1 MWDALDIGSAP
12 IQVLE
17 PGCGTGNFMAGIP
30 ENIKANVS
38 GVELDPISARIAAAL
53 NPDATILNADLADCT
68 IHPGFD
74 LTIGNVPY
82 SGDISLDYRTTDGGT
97 SRLPLH
103 DYFIERSVD
112 ALRPGGVAM
121 LLTSRYTLDKR
132 SETMRADLA
141 RKAELVGA
149 VRLPSSTFARQAGT
163 EAVTDVLVLRRR
175 ERTLDRTPDEAW
187 IHSNP
192 VAVPGY
198 QDVTVNVNQAVAND
212 MTAHAVGDIRPVIGR
227 FGGDFDVVF
236 QGDAEQVGERL
247 QELLSTQI
255 THGPALSLG
264 EAEPAGRAE
273 ITVRPDHVAPFEYSV
288 DQRGVVWYGDG
299 TTVTEIAHG
308 QGDEARRLR
317 GMIRLRDL
325 ARELQRLELDPA
337 RVDDPDVEAKRA
349 ELDRAYDR
357 FTSEF
362 GRLCDRANQRAY
374 SGEESGCHLVMALEE
389 TDEKGRFAGKAKCLS
404 QRTISPVPPMPDHA
418 DSLDDALDISL
429 DRAGGVDLELIARL
443 ADTTVEEAETG
454 LGDRIIRDPDTGEVM
469 PAEDYLAGD
478 VGTKLDHVTAMAE
491 HLRRRAAR
499 EAMTEF
505 AASTYATSEDMP
517 AIEQAREWIDTAGT
531 DVWRS
536 LTDPYAAESYRDPTP
551 VIERIND
558 GRHGWTM
565 GWNRNPE
572 LVLALVWR
580 AVEELPER
588 HSRVTLERSDT
599 GERKPWHA
607 PAWHRS
613 HGTSPLWDALCWT
626 WRDGDAPQHYAPILA
641 DRRMPVRDLAL
652 FVHKIAH
659 TDRLETADKTAILSN
674 LFESYSAHDK
684 HGSTIWTDTTIGAM
698 ARRLMPGTDDP
709 TRLAER
715 LATDMSVSE
724 WIWGIA
730 RDLPN
735 LRQGAAHDAY
745 GAPPRAIDARP
756 DDYQAFRARREEQL
770 GQWREQPEHA
780 EAARADQTD
789 AERLEHVADLLE
801 RVQPTPLETEQIKAP
816 LGAPWIPA
824 RDVHD
829 FMMETFNVRGHGL
842 TPGKLSQYSV
852 DWIPQLGQWRVG
864 YSGGGDID
872 YKAARTYG
880 TEDRNP
886 FQLLEACLDNAQIT
900 VTKDSPTETTA
911 SGKPK
916 RVKDQKATMAAIE
929 KANAIRDAWN
939 QWVFKD
945 PDRAQ
950 RLTALYNRRFN
961 GMRPRHV
968 DGSYLTTPGIAH
980 GVALRPH
987 QKDAVARAL
996 RSDEGTLIAHV
1007 VGAGKTFEG
1016 VALSHEAKRL
1026 GKASKPMLVVPNHLV
1041 DQWAGDV
1048 LRLYPA
1054 GRVLVMDKDAQRNP
1068 ESVRRFWGRVAT
1080 GDWDAVIVP
1089 ESRFSQLHVS
1099 KERRL
1104 RNMRARVDEFAQ
1116 AVEAA
1121 AKARGDKD
1129 PTVKRLEAA
1138 RKSAET
1144 AMQRLRDGK
1153 ESRDDKALA
1162 GIEFES
1168 LGVDMLIVDEAHH
1181 FKNLGVPVASA
1192 DLGMQL
1198 SSAAKCEDLLDKC
1211 EWLREAGH
1219 GGNIAFMTGTPVSNS
1234 MSELYNMQRYLA
1246 PGTLKAQG
1254 LDTFAAWA
1262 GAYGQVVPTVELKPE
1277 GNGFQVKQRFARFQN
1292 LPELMNAVKQFTDM
1306 ITNDDIQL
1314 PLPELEQV
1322 PVPVPITDRQKKEM
1336 EELSDRADLVRDG
1349 DVSPEVDNLLR
1360 ITGDGR
1366 KIALDPK
1373 LLKGHENDRPLEN
1386 GKIQACAE
1394 NVARIWQEETPR
1406 LGTQLVFCD
1415 SSTPASGGWN
1425 AYQDLK
1431 DRLIQL
1437 GVPAEQIAFVHDAGD
1452 NPARREQLF
1461 AKVRSGE
1468 IRVLMGST
1476 QKLGTGTNV
1485 QERLAAI
1492 HDLDCPWRPAD
1503 LEQRLGRIQR
1513 QGNTYDHVRD
1523 YRYVTE
1529 GTFDAYSYQTVE
1541 RKQRFIS
1548 QLMSSKSPAREAA
1561 DLDADVVTLAN
1572 IKALATGDP
1581 DIQRRMTLENEINQ
1595 LKLLRASWAQQKADT
1610 RRDINQQLQPRIEG
1624 IRQTIREKTDDKPLA
1639 SKALSIHQTARMNGK
1654 WEGMTINGRPVG
1666 DRQTACRLLH
1676 QAAHQA
1682 HDGDTIAEYDGLP
1695 VIARRAAT
1703 TGRIT
1708 LAVKAVHEHESGTE
1722 MPGPY
1727 LTGPSSIVSQLD
1739 RIVKNMATDPGKLT
1753 ERLADAERELA
1764 AAQETL
1770 AEPFAH
1776 EDEYRQKQAEL
1787 ERLTSKPDEPRET
1800 ESRDQETKE
1809 RSAGMPLTTENA
1821 RRLLEQDPDV
1831 TEVTQ
1836 GGNAMGHYLEAR
1848 LTDGRAVQI
1857 DFHDNPAWK
1866 DTDRLAGRNPSSGS
1880 RAHSSAAH
1888 GKTEARK
1895 TGCLKPWP
1903 WEQPRGKSPSTP
1915 AAGSIRRTSA
1925 TTRARDPASWSKAP
1939 RATKDQA
1946 STSKPQASRSIPAM
1960 TNRTGI
1966 DDTDHHRQR
1975 HQTGQGRR
1983 RRMDR
1988 HQRPRRPTHVHAHG
2002 RRPAIQHRRRA
2013 GRHDHRHAPPTPEG
2027 RGSGRRRRPGRNGAG
2042 RREDHQQEDAV
2053 RPVPRQAQG
2062 EPRRKKTIERN
2073 NHGTSKRN
2081 HRQDADHPR
2090 GILALRPRGRPRP
2103 GRHRRRRKHETDHR
2117 RHDDHAPASARPGI
2131 RPGQPPMRTGRRVR
2145 GRPVPPLPVE
2155 HETQLEGRRRVRV
2168 GTLVDQPGDG
2178 PVYRPR
2184 HQAEPPDDGH
2194 RGPEPRRPGH
2204 APQSQHRRD
2213 RRLRLRQDRHPRHP
2227 QHPQGQHEL
2236 RVHRP
2241 ERRTLRED
2249 RRETKDDGLHGQ
2261 TARPGGPD
2269 QRDEIQPHA
2278 LHRPHETRRGDH
2290 APGHQHHGQ
2299 HQRLHTQGA
2308 PDRRLLDQ
2316 IRTQPPDRTHRV
2328 RLLPARRHPQGLPAH
2343 RHRPDPQRGRRHA
2356 RPARS
2361 QRTGRDQG
2369 KPGRRRRP
2377 DRH

>member
-1 MWDALDIGSAP
+1 MDTLRGYSGWGGCADAFSDKPEWRTIRDAIEQALTPEEYTQARASTLTAYYTPGPVVKAMWDALRIGPTP

-30 ENIKANVS
+30 DDVAAHVS

-53 NPDATILNADLADCT
+53 NPDSTILNADLADCT
-68 IHPGFD
+68 IQQGSFD
-74 LTIGNVPY
+74 LAIGNVPY

-141 RKAELVGA
+141 RKAELVGV

-175 ERTLDRTPDEAW
+175 ERTLDHTPDEAW
-187 IHSNP
+187 IHSTP
-192 VAVPGY
+192 IAVPGY

-212 MTAHAVGDIRPVIGR
+212 MPTHAVGDIRPVIGR

-236 QGDAEQVGERL
+236 QGDAERIGERL
-247 QELLSTQI
+247 RTLLSMQI
-255 THGPALSLG
+255 THGRPPLQLG
-264 EAEPAGRAE
+264 EMEPAERAE
-273 ITVRPDHVAPFEYSV
+273 VIVRPDHVTPFEYSV

-299 TTVTEIAHG
+299 ATVTEAAHG

-337 RVDDPDVEAKRA
+337 HVDDPAVETKRK
-349 ELDRAYDR
+349 ELDQAYDR
-357 FTSEF
+357 FTGEF
-362 GRLCDRANQRAY
+362 GRLNDRANRRAY
-374 SGEESGCHLVMALEE
+374 DSEESGRHLVMALEE
-389 TDEKGRFAGKAKCLS
+389 TDEKGRFVGKAKCLS

-418 DSLDDALDISL
+418 DSLDDALNISL
-429 DRAGGVDLELIARL
+429 DRAGRVDLELIARL
-443 ADTTVEEAETG
+443 ADTTVEEAEAG
-454 LGDRIIRDPDTGEVM
+454 LGDRIIRDPYTGTVM
-469 PAEDYLAGD
+469 PAEDYLTGD
-478 VGTKLDHVTAMAE
+478 VGTKLDRVTAMAE
-491 HLRRRAAR
+491 HLRRRAGT

-505 AASTYATSEDMP
+505 TASTYATPEDMP
-517 AIEQAREWIDTAGT
+517 ATERAGEWISEAGA

-536 LTDPYAAESYRDPTP
+536 LKDPYSAESYRDPAP
-551 VIERIND
+551 VIERIA
-558 GRHGWTM
+558 GRNAWTM
-565 GWNRNPE
+565 GWSRNPE
-572 LVLALVWR
+572 LVLALAWR
-580 AVEELPER
+580 AVEELPEQ
-588 HSRVTLERSDT
+588 HARVTLERSDT

-607 PAWHRS
+607 PAWHQS

-626 WRDGDAPQHYAPILA
+626 WRDGDTPQHYAPILA
-641 DRRMPVRDLAL
+641 ARDMPVRDLAL

-674 LFESYSAHDK
+674 LFESYSAHDE

-698 ARRLMPGTDDP
+698 ARTLMPGTDEP

-715 LATDMSVSE
+715 LATDMSLSE

-730 RDLPN
+730 RELPDG
-735 LRQGAAHDAY
+735 LRQAREHNAY
-745 GAPPRAIDARP
+745 GVPPRAIDAHP
-756 DDYQAFRARREEQL
+756 DDYREFRARREEQL
-770 GQWREQPEHA
+770 GQWRKQPERA
-780 EAARADQTD
+780 EAAHADQAD
-789 AERLEHVADLLE
+789 AERLEHVAGLLE
-801 RVQPTPLETEQIKAP
+801 RVQPTPLEAEQIKAP

-842 TPGKLSQYSV
+842 TPGKLAQYSI

-886 FQLLEACLDNAQIT
+886 FQLLEACLNNAQIT

-929 KANAIRDAWN
+929 KANAIRDTWN

-945 PDRAQ
+945 PARAQ

-961 GMRPRHV
+961 SMRPRHV

-1048 LRLYPA
+1048 LKLYPA
-1054 GRVLVMDKDAQRNP
+1054 GRILVMDKDAQRNP

-1322 PVPVPITDRQKKEM
+1322 PVPVPITDRQKEEM
-1336 EELSDRADLVRDG
+1336 EELSDRADRVRDG
-1349 DVSPEVDNLLR
+1349 DVPPEADNLLR

-1373 LLKGHENDRPLEN
+1373 LLKGHEDDRPLEN

-1394 NVARIWQEETPR
+1394 NVARIWHEETPL

-1431 DRLIQL
+1431 DRLIRL

-1452 NPARREQLF
+1452 NPAKREQLF

-1595 LKLLRASWAQQKADT
+1595 LKLLRAS
-1610 RRDINQQLQPRIEG
+1610 
-1624 IRQTIREKTDDKPLA
+1624 
-1639 SKALSIHQTARMNGK
+1639 
-1654 WEGMTINGRPVG
+1654 
-1666 DRQTACRLLH
+1666 
-1676 QAAHQA
+1676 
-1682 HDGDTIAEYDGLP
+1682 
-1695 VIARRAAT
+1695 
-1703 TGRIT
+1703 
-1708 LAVKAVHEHESGTE
+1708 
-1722 MPGPY
+1722 
-1727 LTGPSSIVSQLD
+1727 
-1739 RIVKNMATDPGKLT
+1739 
-1753 ERLADAERELA
+1753 
-1764 AAQETL
+1764 
-1770 AEPFAH
+1770 
-1776 EDEYRQKQAEL
+1776 
-1787 ERLTSKPDEPRET
+1787 
-1800 ESRDQETKE
+1800 
-1809 RSAGMPLTTENA
+1809 
-1821 RRLLEQDPDV
+1821 
-1831 TEVTQ
+1831 
-1836 GGNAMGHYLEAR
+1836 
-1848 LTDGRAVQI
+1848 
-1857 DFHDNPAWK
+1857 
-1866 DTDRLAGRNPSSGS
+1866 
-1880 RAHSSAAH
+1880 
-1888 GKTEARK
+1888 
-1895 TGCLKPWP
+1895 
-1903 WEQPRGKSPSTP
+1903 
-1915 AAGSIRRTSA
+1915 
-1925 TTRARDPASWSKAP
+1925 
-1939 RATKDQA
+1939 
-1946 STSKPQASRSIPAM
+1946 
-1960 TNRTGI
+1960 
-1966 DDTDHHRQR
+1966 
-1975 HQTGQGRR
+1975 
-1983 RRMDR
+1983 
-1988 HQRPRRPTHVHAHG
+1988 
-2002 RRPAIQHRRRA
+2002 
-2013 GRHDHRHAPPTPEG
+2013 
-2027 RGSGRRRRPGRNGAG
+2027 
-2042 RREDHQQEDAV
+2042 
-2053 RPVPRQAQG
+2053 
-2062 EPRRKKTIERN
+2062 
-2073 NHGTSKRN
+2073 
-2081 HRQDADHPR
+2081 
-2090 GILALRPRGRPRP
+2090 
-2103 GRHRRRRKHETDHR
+2103 
-2117 RHDDHAPASARPGI
+2117 
-2131 RPGQPPMRTGRRVR
+2131 
-2145 GRPVPPLPVE
+2145 
-2155 HETQLEGRRRVRV
+2155 
-2168 GTLVDQPGDG
+2168 
-2178 PVYRPR
+2178 
-2184 HQAEPPDDGH
+2184 
-2194 RGPEPRRPGH
+2194 
-2204 APQSQHRRD
+2204 
-2213 RRLRLRQDRHPRHP
+2213 
-2227 QHPQGQHEL
+2227 
-2236 RVHRP
+2236 
-2241 ERRTLRED
+2241 
-2249 RRETKDDGLHGQ
+2249 
-2261 TARPGGPD
+2261 
-2269 QRDEIQPHA
+2269 
-2278 LHRPHETRRGDH
+2278 
-2290 APGHQHHGQ
+2290 
-2299 HQRLHTQGA
+2299 
-2308 PDRRLLDQ
+2308 
-2316 IRTQPPDRTHRV
+2316 
-2328 RLLPARRHPQGLPAH
+2328 
-2343 RHRPDPQRGRRHA
+2343 
-2356 RPARS
+2356 
-2361 QRTGRDQG
+2361 
-2369 KPGRRRRP
+2369 
-2377 DRH
+2377 

>member
-1 MWDALDIGSAP
+1 MWDALRIGPTP

-30 ENIKANVS
+30 DDVAAHVS

-68 IHPGFD
+68 IRQGSFD
-74 LTIGNVPY
+74 LAIGNVPY

-141 RKAELVGA
+141 RKAELVGV

-187 IHSNP
+187 IHSTP
-192 VAVPGY
+192 IAVPGY

-212 MTAHAVGDIRPVIGR
+212 MPTHAVGDIRPVIGR

-236 QGDAEQVGERL
+236 QGNTEQVGERL
-247 QELLSTQI
+247 HGLLSSQMQI
-255 THGPALSLG
+255 SQAGPLTPETTGPVA
-264 EAEPAGRAE
+264 RAE
-273 ITVRPDHVAPFEYSV
+273 IVVRPDHVAPFEYSV

-299 TTVTEIAHG
+299 ATVTEAAHG

-337 RVDDPDVEAKRA
+337 RVDDPCVEAKRA

-357 FTSEF
+357 FTGEF
-362 GRLCDRANQRAY
+362 GRLCDRANRRAY
-374 SGEESGCHLVMALEE
+374 DSEESGRHLVMALEE
-389 TDEKGRFAGKAKCLS
+389 TDEKGRFVGKAKCLS

-418 DSLDDALDISL
+418 DSLDDALNISL
-429 DRAGGVDLELIARL
+429 DRAGRVDLELIARL
-443 ADTTVEEAETG
+443 ADTTVEEAEAG
-454 LGDRIIRDPDTGEVM
+454 LGDRIIRDPDTGTVM
-469 PAEDYLAGD
+469 PAEDYLTGD

-491 HLRRRAAR
+491 HLRHRAGT
-499 EAMTEF
+499 EAMTQF
-505 AASTYATSEDMP
+505 AASTYATPEDMP
-517 AIEQAREWIDTAGT
+517 ATERAGEWISEAGA

-536 LTDPYAAESYRDPTP
+536 LKDPYSAESYRDPAP

-565 GWNRNPE
+565 GWSSNPE
-572 LVLALVWR
+572 LVLALAWR
-580 AVEELPER
+580 AVEELPEQHAR
-588 HSRVTLERSDT
+588 ITLERSDT

-607 PAWHRS
+607 PAWHQS

-626 WRDGDAPQHYAPILA
+626 WRDGDAPQDYAPILA
-641 DRRMPVRDLAL
+641 DRRMPVTDLAL

-674 LFESYSAHDK
+674 LFESWRADDANSRP
-684 HGSTIWTDTTIGAM
+684 IWTDTTIGAM
-698 ARRLMPGTDDP
+698 ARTLMPGTDDP
-709 TRLAER
+709 MRLAER

-730 RDLPN
+730 RELPD
-735 LRQGAAHDAY
+735 LRQGASHDAY
-745 GAPPRAIDARP
+745 STPPRTIDARP
-756 DDYQAFRARREEQL
+756 DDYQEFRARRKEQL
-770 GQWREQPEHA
+770 GQWRERPEHA
-780 EAARADQTD
+780 EAAHADQAD

-824 RDVHD
+824 KDIHD

-842 TPGKLSQYSV
+842 TPGKLAQYSV

-872 YKAARTYG
+872 YKAAKNYG

-886 FQLLEACLDNAQIT
+886 FQLLEACLNNAQIT

-929 KANAIRDAWN
+929 KANAIRDTWN

-945 PDRAQ
+945 PARAQ

-961 GMRPRHV
+961 SMRPR
-968 DGSYLTTPGIAH
+968 H

-1016 VALSHEAKRL
+1016 VTLSHEAKRL

-1041 DQWAGDV
+1041 NQWAGDV
-1048 LRLYPA
+1048 LKLYPA
-1054 GRVLVMDKDAQRNP
+1054 SRILVMDKDAQRNP

-1104 RNMRARVDEFAQ
+1104 RNMRARVEEFTL
-1116 AVEAA
+1116 AVKAA
-1121 AKARGDKD
+1121 AQARGDKD

-1144 AMQRLRDGK
+1144 AMNRLRDGK

-1246 PGTLKAQG
+1246 PKTLKAQG

-1322 PVPVPITDRQKKEM
+1322 PVPVPITDRQKEEM
-1336 EELSDRADLVRDG
+1336 EELSDRADRVRDG
-1349 DVSPEVDNLLR
+1349 DVPPEIDNLLR

-1373 LLKGHENDRPLEN
+1373 LLKGHEDDLPLEN

-1394 NVARIWQEETPR
+1394 NVARIWHEETPH

-1431 DRLIQL
+1431 DRLIRL

-1452 NPARREQLF
+1452 NPAKRERLF

-1610 RRDINQQLQPRIEG
+1610 RRDIGQQLQPRVELL
-1624 IRQTIREKTDDKPLA
+1624 RRTIREKTDDKPLA
-1639 SKALSIHQTARMNGK
+1639 SKALSIHQTARMNGR
-1654 WEGMTINGRPVG
+1654 WEGMTINGQPVA

-1695 VIARRAAT
+1695 VIAHRAAA

-1708 LAVKAVHEHESGTE
+1708 LAVKAIHEHESGTE

-1739 RIVKNMATDPGKLT
+1739 RLVRNMATDPGKLT

-1776 EDEYRQKQAEL
+1776 EDEYRRKQAEL

-1809 RSAGMPLTTENA
+1809 RSARMPLTMENA
-1821 RRLLEQDPDV
+1821 RRLLEQDPNI

-1836 GGNAMGHYLEAR
+1836 GGNAMGHYPRASEPSHLAAHQPPEEYAYRWRKPGDPDRHIAYLSTAFDRDQAMKAREDAGYLVTKVEEDPAILYERHRKASCLHASHILERYDSPDPTAVEILHSIVSEVNAHDPENDIAAY
-1848 LTDGRAVQI
+1848 LTYPSDQAIQ
-1857 DFHDNPAWK
+1857 
-1866 DTDRLAGRNPSSGS
+1866 LAGDGL
-1880 RAHSSAAH
+1880 
-1888 GKTEARK
+1888 TEADIAEKREMGGWNPQTDPLMHINAQGDW
-1895 TGCLKPWP
+1895 TGVTQQQADQLVWDNRD
-1903 WEQPRGKSPSTP
+1903 EILARASYDGELSTW
-1915 AAGSIRRTSA
+1915 TLHQL
-1925 TTRARDPASWSKAP
+1925 
-1939 RATKDQA
+1939 DQL
-1946 STSKPQASRSIPAM
+1946 
-1960 TNRTGI
+1960 
-1966 DDTDHHRQR
+1966 DE
-1975 HQTGQGRR
+1975 
-1983 RRMDR
+1983 
-1988 HQRPRRPTHVHAHG
+1988 
-2002 RRPAIQHRRRA
+2002 
-2013 GRHDHRHAPPTPEG
+2013 PTPE
-2027 RGSGRRRRPGRNGAG
+2027 
-2042 RREDHQQEDAV
+2042 QERD
-2053 RPVPRQAQG
+2053 RDIDR
-2062 EPRRKKTIERN
+2062 
-2073 NHGTSKRN
+2073 
-2081 HRQDADHPR
+2081 
-2090 GILALRPRGRPRP
+2090 
-2103 GRHRRRRKHETDHR
+2103 
-2117 RHDDHAPASARPGI
+2117 
-2131 RPGQPPMRTGRRVR
+2131 
-2145 GRPVPPLPVE
+2145 
-2155 HETQLEGRRRVRV
+2155 
-2168 GTLVDQPGDG
+2168 
-2178 PVYRPR
+2178 
-2184 HQAEPPDDGH
+2184 
-2194 RGPEPRRPGH
+2194 PEP
-2204 APQSQHRRD
+2204 
-2213 RRLRLRQDRHPRHP
+2213 
-2227 QHPQGQHEL
+2227 E
-2236 RVHRP
+2236 RP
-2241 ERRTLRED
+2241 EPKREQPTPK
-2249 RRETKDDGLHGQ
+2249 RHGL
-2261 TARPGGPD
+2261 
-2269 QRDEIQPHA
+2269 
-2278 LHRPHETRRGDH
+2278 
-2290 APGHQHHGQ
+2290 
-2299 HQRLHTQGA
+2299 
-2308 PDRRLLDQ
+2308 
-2316 IRTQPPDRTHRV
+2316 
-2328 RLLPARRHPQGLPAH
+2328 GL
-2343 RHRPDPQRGRRHA
+2343 
-2356 RPARS
+2356 
-2361 QRTGRDQG
+2361 
-2369 KPGRRRRP
+2369 
-2377 DRH
+2377 

>member
-1 MWDALDIGSAP
+1 MNAEIRELLDDDEYAQARASTLTAFYTPGPVVKAMWDALDIGPTP

-30 ENIKANVS
+30 ENIRADVS

-53 NPDATILNADLADCT
+53 NPHATILNADLADCT
-68 IHPGFD
+68 IQRGSFD
-74 LTIGNVPY
+74 LAIGNVPY
-82 SGDISLDYRTTDGGT
+82 SGDISLDYRTVDGGT

-141 RKAELVGA
+141 RKAELVGV
-149 VRLPSSTFARQAGT
+149 VRLPSSTFSRQAGT
-163 EAVTDVLVLRRR
+163 EAVTDVLVLRKR
-175 ERTLDRTPDEAW
+175 ERTLDRTPDETW
-187 IHSNP
+187 IRSAP

-198 QDVTVNVNQAVAND
+198 QDMTINVNQAIARD

-227 FGGDFDVVF
+227 FGGDFDVAF
-236 QGDAEQVGERL
+236 QGDAEQIGGRL
-247 QELLSTQI
+247 RGLLSTQI
-255 THGPALSLG
+255 ARGGALTLG
-264 EAEPAGRAE
+264 RTEPAGRAE
-273 ITVRPDHVAPFEYSV
+273 ILVRPDHVAPFEYSV

-299 TTVTEIAHG
+299 TTVAEAAHG

-317 GMIRLRDL
+317 GMIHLRDL
-325 ARELQRLELDPA
+325 ARELQRLELDPGL
-337 RVDDPDVEAKRA
+337 VDDPAVDAKRA
-349 ELDRAYDR
+349 ELDQAYDR
-357 FTSEF
+357 FAGEF
-362 GRLCDRANQRAY
+362 GRLNDRANRRAY
-374 SGEESGCHLVMALEE
+374 DGAEAGRHLVMALEE
-389 TDEKGRFAGKAKCLS
+389 TDEKGRFVGKAKCLS

-418 DSLDDALDISL
+418 DTLDDALDISL
-429 DRAGGVDLELIARL
+429 DRTGRVDMELIARL
-443 ADTTVEEAETG
+443 ADTTVEEAEAG
-454 LGDRIIRDPDTGEVM
+454 LGDRIIRDPDTGTVM

-478 VGTKLDHVTAMAE
+478 VATKLDHVTSMAE
-491 HLRRRAAR
+491 HLRRRAGR
-499 EAMTEF
+499 EAMAEF
-505 AASTYATSEDMP
+505 EAATYAMPEDMP
-517 AIEQAREWIDTAGT
+517 AMEQAREWIDTAGA

-536 LTDPYAAESYRDPTP
+536 LAAPYAAESYRDPAP

-558 GRHGWTM
+558 GRDGWTI

-572 LVLALVWR
+572 LVLALAWR
-580 AVEELPER
+580 AVEELPE
-588 HSRVTLERSDT
+588 HHARVTLERPDT

-626 WRDGDAPQHYAPILA
+626 WRDGDAPQSYAPILA
-641 DRRMPVRDLAL
+641 DWDMPVRDLAL

-659 TDRLETADKTAILSN
+659 TDRLDTADKTAILSN
-674 LFESYSAHDK
+674 LFESWRADDE
-684 HGSTIWTDTTIGAM
+684 HGRPIWTDTTIGEM
-698 ARRLMPGTDDP
+698 ARQLMPDADDP

-715 LATDMSVSE
+715 LATDMSLSE

-730 RDLPN
+730 RDMPAG
-735 LRQGAAHDAY
+735 LRQAQERNAY
-745 GAPPRAIDARP
+745 GTPPRAIDAHP
-756 DDYQAFRARREEQL
+756 DGYQAFRAHREEQL
-770 GQWREQPEHA
+770 GQWRELPEHA
-780 EAARADQTD
+780 EAARVDLAD
-789 AERLEHVADLLE
+789 AERLEHVAGMLE
-801 RVQPTPLETEQIKAP
+801 RVQSTPLETEQIKAP

-829 FMMETFNVRGHGL
+829 FMMETFNVHGHGL
-842 TPGKLSQYSV
+842 TPGKLAQYSV

-864 YSGGGDID
+864 YSGGSDID
-872 YKAARTYG
+872 YKAAKNYG

-886 FQLLEACLDNAQIT
+886 FQLLEACLNNAQIT

-929 KANAIRDAWN
+929 KANAIRDTWN

-945 PDRAQ
+945 PARTQ

-961 GMRPRHV
+961 SMRPRHV

-1048 LRLYPA
+1048 LKLYPA
-1054 GRVLVMDKDAQRNP
+1054 GRILVMDKDAQRNP

-1322 PVPVPITDRQKKEM
+1322 PVPVPITDRQKEEM
-1336 EELSDRADLVRDG
+1336 EELSDRADRVRDG
-1349 DVSPEVDNLLR
+1349 DVPPEADNLLK

-1394 NVARIWQEETPR
+1394 NVARIWHEETPR

-1452 NPARREQLF
+1452 NPAKRERLF

-1513 QGNTYDHVRD
+1513 QGNTYDHVRN

-1595 LKLLRASWAQQKADT
+1595 LKLLRVSWAQQKADT
-1610 RRDINQQLQPRIEG
+1610 RRDISQQLQPRVELL
-1624 IRQTIREKTDDKPLA
+1624 RQSIREKTDDKPLA
-1639 SKALSIHQTARMNGK
+1639 SKALSIHQTAH
-1654 WEGMTINGRPVG
+1654 ERPMG
-1666 DRQTACRLLH
+1666 G
-1676 QAAHQA
+1676 
-1682 HDGDTIAEYDGLP
+1682 HD
-1695 VIARRAAT
+1695 
-1703 TGRIT
+1703 
-1708 LAVKAVHEHESGTE
+1708 
-1722 MPGPY
+1722 
-1727 LTGPSSIVSQLD
+1727 
-1739 RIVKNMATDPGKLT
+1739 
-1753 ERLADAERELA
+1753 
-1764 AAQETL
+1764 
-1770 AEPFAH
+1770 
-1776 EDEYRQKQAEL
+1776 
-1787 ERLTSKPDEPRET
+1787 
-1800 ESRDQETKE
+1800 
-1809 RSAGMPLTTENA
+1809 
-1821 RRLLEQDPDV
+1821 
-1831 TEVTQ
+1831 
-1836 GGNAMGHYLEAR
+1836 
-1848 LTDGRAVQI
+1848 
-1857 DFHDNPAWK
+1857 
-1866 DTDRLAGRNPSSGS
+1866 
-1880 RAHSSAAH
+1880 
-1888 GKTEARK
+1888 
-1895 TGCLKPWP
+1895 
-1903 WEQPRGKSPSTP
+1903 
-1915 AAGSIRRTSA
+1915 
-1925 TTRARDPASWSKAP
+1925 
-1939 RATKDQA
+1939 
-1946 STSKPQASRSIPAM
+1946 
-1960 TNRTGI
+1960 
-1966 DDTDHHRQR
+1966 
-1975 HQTGQGRR
+1975 
-1983 RRMDR
+1983 
-1988 HQRPRRPTHVHAHG
+1988 HQRPTG
-2002 RRPAIQHRRRA
+2002 RRPADRMQTPPPGRPPSARRGHDSRIRRPARHRTPRGRHRKDHPGRQGRPRARIRHGDARPLPDRTIQHRQPA
-2013 GRHDHRHAPPTPEG
+2013 
-2027 RGSGRRRRPGRNGAG
+2027 RP
-2042 RREDHQQEDAV
+2042 DHQEHGH
-2053 RPVPRQAQG
+2053 RPRQAHG
-2062 EPRRKKTIERN
+2062 PAGGRRKGTRRRTGDAGRTI
-2073 NHGTSKRN
+2073 
-2081 HRQDADHPR
+2081 
-2090 GILALRPRGRPRP
+2090 RPRGRI
-2103 GRHRRRRKHETDHR
+2103 
-2117 RHDDHAPASARPGI
+2117 PAK
-2131 RPGQPPMRTGRRVR
+2131 TGRTRTADVQ
-2145 GRPVPPLPVE
+2145 
-2155 HETQLEGRRRVRV
+2155 TRRA
-2168 GTLVDQPGDG
+2168 PGDG
-2178 PVYRPR
+2178 
-2184 HQAEPPDDGH
+2184 
-2194 RGPEPRRPGH
+2194 
-2204 APQSQHRRD
+2204 
-2213 RRLRLRQDRHPRHP
+2213 
-2227 QHPQGQHEL
+2227 
-2236 RVHRP
+2236 
-2241 ERRTLRED
+2241 
-2249 RRETKDDGLHGQ
+2249 K
-2261 TARPGGPD
+2261 
-2269 QRDEIQPHA
+2269 
-2278 LHRPHETRRGDH
+2278 
-2290 APGHQHHGQ
+2290 
-2299 HQRLHTQGA
+2299 
-2308 PDRRLLDQ
+2308 
-2316 IRTQPPDRTHRV
+2316 
-2328 RLLPARRHPQGLPAH
+2328 
-2343 RHRPDPQRGRRHA
+2343 
-2356 RPARS
+2356 
-2361 QRTGRDQG
+2361 
-2369 KPGRRRRP
+2369 
-2377 DRH
+2377 

>member
-674 LFESYSAHDK
+674 LFESWRADDANSRP
-684 HGSTIWTDTTIGAM
+684 IWTDTTIGAM
-698 ARRLMPGTDDP
+698 ARTLMPGTDDP
-709 TRLAER
+709 MRLAER

-730 RDLPN
+730 RELPDG
-735 LRQGAAHDAY
+735 LRQAREHNAY
-745 GAPPRAIDARP
+745 GVPPRAIDARP
-756 DDYQAFRARREEQL
+756 DGYQAFRARREEQIK
-770 GQWREQPEHA
+770 QWRELPEHA

-801 RVQPTPLETEQIKAP
+801 RVQPTPLEAEQIKAP

-824 RDVHD
+824 KDVHD
-829 FMMETFNVRGHGL
+829 FMMETFNVHGHGL
-842 TPGKLSQYSV
+842 TPGKLAQYSV

-872 YKAARTYG
+872 YKAAKNYG

-886 FQLLEACLDNAQIT
+886 FQLLEACLNNAQIT

-929 KANAIRDAWN
+929 KANAIRDTWN

-945 PDRAQ
+945 PARAQ

-961 GMRPRHV
+961 SMRPRHV

-1041 DQWAGDV
+1041 SQWAGDM
-1048 LRLYPA
+1048 LKLYPA
-1054 GRVLVMDKDAQRNP
+1054 GRILVMDKDAQRNP

-1322 PVPVPITDRQKKEM
+1322 PVPVPITDQQKDEM
-1336 EELSDRADLVRDG
+1336 EELSDRADRVRDG
-1349 DVSPEVDNLLR
+1349 DVPPEIDNLLR

-1415 SSTPASGGWN
+1415 SSTPTSGGWN

-1452 NPARREQLF
+1452 NPAKREQLF

-1610 RRDINQQLQPRIEG
+1610 RRDIGQQLQPRVELL
-1624 IRQTIREKTDDKPLA
+1624 RRTIREKTDDKPLA
-1639 SKALSIHQTARMNGK
+1639 SKALSIHQTARMNGR
-1654 WEGMTINGRPVG
+1654 WEGMTINGQPVA

-1695 VIARRAAT
+1695 VIAHRAAA

-1708 LAVKAVHEHESGTE
+1708 LAVKAIHEHESGTE

-1739 RIVKNMATDPGKLT
+1739 RLVRNMATDPGKLT

-1776 EDEYRQKQAEL
+1776 EDEYRRKQAEL

-1809 RSAGMPLTTENA
+1809 RSARMPLTMENA
-1821 RRLLEQDPDV
+1821 RRLLEQDPNI

-1836 GGNAMGHYLEAR
+1836 GAMGHYPRASEPSHLAAHQPPEEYAYRWRKPGDPDRHIAYLSTAFDRDQAMKAREDAGYLVTKVEEDPAILYERHRKASCLHASHILERYDSPDPTAVEILHSIVSEVNAHDPENDIAAY
-1848 LTDGRAVQI
+1848 LTYPSDQAIQ
-1857 DFHDNPAWK
+1857 
-1866 DTDRLAGRNPSSGS
+1866 LAGDGL
-1880 RAHSSAAH
+1880 
-1888 GKTEARK
+1888 TEADIAEKREMGGWNPQTDPLMHINAQGDW
-1895 TGCLKPWP
+1895 TGVTQQQADQLVWDNRD
-1903 WEQPRGKSPSTP
+1903 EILARASYDGELSTW
-1915 AAGSIRRTSA
+1915 TLHQL
-1925 TTRARDPASWSKAP
+1925 
-1939 RATKDQA
+1939 DQL
-1946 STSKPQASRSIPAM
+1946 
-1960 TNRTGI
+1960 
-1966 DDTDHHRQR
+1966 DE
-1975 HQTGQGRR
+1975 
-1983 RRMDR
+1983 
-1988 HQRPRRPTHVHAHG
+1988 
-2002 RRPAIQHRRRA
+2002 
-2013 GRHDHRHAPPTPEG
+2013 PTPE
-2027 RGSGRRRRPGRNGAG
+2027 
-2042 RREDHQQEDAV
+2042 QERD
-2053 RPVPRQAQG
+2053 RDIDR
-2062 EPRRKKTIERN
+2062 
-2073 NHGTSKRN
+2073 
-2081 HRQDADHPR
+2081 
-2090 GILALRPRGRPRP
+2090 
-2103 GRHRRRRKHETDHR
+2103 
-2117 RHDDHAPASARPGI
+2117 
-2131 RPGQPPMRTGRRVR
+2131 
-2145 GRPVPPLPVE
+2145 
-2155 HETQLEGRRRVRV
+2155 
-2168 GTLVDQPGDG
+2168 
-2178 PVYRPR
+2178 
-2184 HQAEPPDDGH
+2184 
-2194 RGPEPRRPGH
+2194 PEP
-2204 APQSQHRRD
+2204 
-2213 RRLRLRQDRHPRHP
+2213 
-2227 QHPQGQHEL
+2227 E
-2236 RVHRP
+2236 RP
-2241 ERRTLRED
+2241 EPKREQPTPK
-2249 RRETKDDGLHGQ
+2249 RHGL
-2261 TARPGGPD
+2261 
-2269 QRDEIQPHA
+2269 
-2278 LHRPHETRRGDH
+2278 
-2290 APGHQHHGQ
+2290 
-2299 HQRLHTQGA
+2299 
-2308 PDRRLLDQ
+2308 
-2316 IRTQPPDRTHRV
+2316 
-2328 RLLPARRHPQGLPAH
+2328 GL
-2343 RHRPDPQRGRRHA
+2343 
-2356 RPARS
+2356 
-2361 QRTGRDQG
+2361 
-2369 KPGRRRRP
+2369 
-2377 DRH
+2377 

>member
-1 MWDALDIGSAP
+1 MDTLRGYSGWGGCADAFSDKPEWRTIRDAIEQALTPEEYTQARASTLTAYYTPGPVVKAMWDALRIGPTP

-30 ENIKANVS
+30 DDVAAHVS

-68 IHPGFD
+68 IQQGSFD
-74 LTIGNVPY
+74 LAIGNVPY

-121 LLTSRYTLDKR
+121 LLTSRYTLDKH

-141 RKAELVGA
+141 RKAELVGV

-175 ERTLDRTPDEAW
+175 ERTLDHTPDEAW
-187 IHSNP
+187 IHSTP
-192 VAVPGY
+192 IAVPGY
-198 QDVTVNVNQAVAND
+198 QDVTVNVNQTVAND
-212 MTAHAVGDIRPVIGR
+212 MPTHAVGDIRPVIGR

-236 QGDAEQVGERL
+236 QGDTERIGERL
-247 QELLSTQI
+247 RTLLSMQI
-255 THGPALSLG
+255 THGRPPLQLG
-264 EAEPAGRAE
+264 EMEPAERAE
-273 ITVRPDHVAPFEYSV
+273 VIVRPDHVTPFEYSV

-299 TTVTEIAHG
+299 ATVTEAAHG

-337 RVDDPDVEAKRA
+337 HVDDPAVETKRK
-349 ELDRAYDR
+349 ELDQAYDR
-357 FTSEF
+357 FTGEF
-362 GRLCDRANQRAY
+362 GRLNDRANRRAY
-374 SGEESGCHLVMALEE
+374 DSEESGRHLVMALEE
-389 TDEKGRFAGKAKCLS
+389 TDEKGRFVGKAKCLS

-418 DSLDDALDISL
+418 DSLDDALNISL
-429 DRAGGVDLELIARL
+429 DRAGRVDLELIAHL
-443 ADTTVEEAETG
+443 ADTTVEEAEAG
-454 LGDRIIRDPDTGEVM
+454 LGDRIIRDPDTGTVM
-469 PAEDYLAGD
+469 PAEDYLTGD

-491 HLRRRAAR
+491 HLRHRAGT
-499 EAMTEF
+499 EAMTQF
-505 AASTYATSEDMP
+505 AASTYATPEDMP
-517 AIEQAREWIDTAGT
+517 ATERAGEWISEAGA

-536 LTDPYAAESYRDPTP
+536 LKDPYSAESYRDPAP

-565 GWNRNPE
+565 GWSRNPE
-572 LVLALVWR
+572 LVLALAWR
-580 AVEELPER
+580 AVEELPEQ
-588 HSRVTLERSDT
+588 HARVTLERSDT
-599 GERKPWHA
+599 GERKPWQA
-607 PAWHRS
+607 PAWHQS

-626 WRDGDAPQHYAPILA
+626 WRDGDAPQDYAPILA

-659 TDRLETADKTAILSN
+659 TDRLDIADKTAILSN
-674 LFESYSAHDK
+674 LFESWRADDANSRP
-684 HGSTIWTDTTIGAM
+684 IWTDTTIGAM
-698 ARRLMPGTDDP
+698 ARTLMPGTDDP
-709 TRLAER
+709 MRLAER
-715 LATDMSVSE
+715 LATDMSLSE

-730 RDLPN
+730 RELPD
-735 LRQGAAHDAY
+735 LRQGASHDAY
-745 GAPPRAIDARP
+745 STPPRTIDARP
-756 DDYQAFRARREEQL
+756 DDYQEFRARRKEQL
-770 GQWREQPEHA
+770 GQWRERPEHA
-780 EAARADQTD
+780 EAAHADQAD
-789 AERLEHVADLLE
+789 AERLEHVAGMLE
-801 RVQPTPLETEQIKAP
+801 RVQPTPLEAEQIKAP

-824 RDVHD
+824 KDVHD

-842 TPGKLSQYSV
+842 TPGKFAQYSV

-872 YKAARTYG
+872 YKAAKNYG

-886 FQLLEACLDNAQIT
+886 FQLLEACLNNAQIT

-929 KANAIRDAWN
+929 KANAIRDTWN

-945 PDRAQ
+945 PARAQ

-961 GMRPRHV
+961 SMRPRHV

-1048 LRLYPA
+1048 LKLYPA
-1054 GRVLVMDKDAQRNP
+1054 GRILVMDKDAQRNP

-1104 RNMRARVDEFAQ
+1104 RNMRARVEEFTL
-1116 AVEAA
+1116 AVKAA
-1121 AKARGDKD
+1121 AQARGDKD

-1144 AMQRLRDGK
+1144 AMNRLRDGK

-1322 PVPVPITDRQKKEM
+1322 PVPVPITDQQKDEM
-1336 EELSDRADLVRDG
+1336 EELSDRADRVRDG
-1349 DVSPEVDNLLR
+1349 DVPPEIDNLLR

-1452 NPARREQLF
+1452 NPAKREQLF

-1610 RRDINQQLQPRIEG
+1610 RRDIGQQLQPRVELL
-1624 IRQTIREKTDDKPLA
+1624 RRTIREKTDDKPLA
-1639 SKALSIHQTARMNGK
+1639 SKALSIHQTARMNGR
-1654 WEGMTINGRPVG
+1654 WEGMTINGQPVA

-1695 VIARRAAT
+1695 VIAHRAAA

-1708 LAVKAVHEHESGTE
+1708 LAVKAIHEHESGTE

-1739 RIVKNMATDPGKLT
+1739 RLVRNMATDPGKLT

-1809 RSAGMPLTTENA
+1809 RSARMPLTMENA
-1821 RRLLEQDPDV
+1821 RRLLEQDPNI

-1836 GGNAMGHYLEAR
+1836 GAMGHYPRASEPSHLAAHQPPEEYAYRWRKPGDPDRHIAYLSAAFDRDQAMKAREDAGYLVTKVEEDPAILYERHRKASCLHASHILERYDSPDPTAVEILHSIVSEVNAHDPENDIAAY
-1848 LTDGRAVQI
+1848 LTYPSDQAIQ
-1857 DFHDNPAWK
+1857 
-1866 DTDRLAGRNPSSGS
+1866 LAGDDL
-1880 RAHSSAAH
+1880 
-1888 GKTEARK
+1888 TEADIAEKREMGGWNPQTDPLTHINAQGDW
-1895 TGCLKPWP
+1895 TGVTQQQADQLVWDNRD
-1903 WEQPRGKSPSTP
+1903 EILARASYDGELSTW
-1915 AAGSIRRTSA
+1915 TLHQL
-1925 TTRARDPASWSKAP
+1925 
-1939 RATKDQA
+1939 DQL
-1946 STSKPQASRSIPAM
+1946 
-1960 TNRTGI
+1960 
-1966 DDTDHHRQR
+1966 DE
-1975 HQTGQGRR
+1975 
-1983 RRMDR
+1983 
-1988 HQRPRRPTHVHAHG
+1988 
-2002 RRPAIQHRRRA
+2002 
-2013 GRHDHRHAPPTPEG
+2013 PTPE
-2027 RGSGRRRRPGRNGAG
+2027 
-2042 RREDHQQEDAV
+2042 QERD
-2053 RPVPRQAQG
+2053 RDIDR
-2062 EPRRKKTIERN
+2062 
-2073 NHGTSKRN
+2073 
-2081 HRQDADHPR
+2081 
-2090 GILALRPRGRPRP
+2090 
-2103 GRHRRRRKHETDHR
+2103 
-2117 RHDDHAPASARPGI
+2117 
-2131 RPGQPPMRTGRRVR
+2131 
-2145 GRPVPPLPVE
+2145 
-2155 HETQLEGRRRVRV
+2155 
-2168 GTLVDQPGDG
+2168 
-2178 PVYRPR
+2178 
-2184 HQAEPPDDGH
+2184 
-2194 RGPEPRRPGH
+2194 PEP
-2204 APQSQHRRD
+2204 
-2213 RRLRLRQDRHPRHP
+2213 
-2227 QHPQGQHEL
+2227 E
-2236 RVHRP
+2236 RP
-2241 ERRTLRED
+2241 EPKREQPTPK
-2249 RRETKDDGLHGQ
+2249 RHGL
-2261 TARPGGPD
+2261 
-2269 QRDEIQPHA
+2269 
-2278 LHRPHETRRGDH
+2278 
-2290 APGHQHHGQ
+2290 
-2299 HQRLHTQGA
+2299 
-2308 PDRRLLDQ
+2308 
-2316 IRTQPPDRTHRV
+2316 
-2328 RLLPARRHPQGLPAH
+2328 GL
-2343 RHRPDPQRGRRHA
+2343 
-2356 RPARS
+2356 
-2361 QRTGRDQG
+2361 
-2369 KPGRRRRP
+2369 
-2377 DRH
+2377 

>member
-17 PGCGTGNFMAGIP
+17 PGCGVGNFMAGIP
-30 ENIKANVS
+30 ENIKAHVS
-38 GVELDPISARIAAAL
+38 GVELDPVSARIAAAL
-53 NPDATILNADLADCT
+53 NPDSTILNADLADCT

-74 LTIGNVPY
+74 LAIGNVPY
-82 SGDISLDYRTTDGGT
+82 SGDISLDYRTMDGGT

-103 DYFIERSVD
+103 DYFVERSVD

-132 SETMRADLA
+132 SETMRARVA
-141 RKAELVGA
+141 RKAELVGV

-163 EAVTDVLVLRRR
+163 EAVTDVLVLRKR

-187 IHSNP
+187 IHSAP
-192 VAVPGY
+192 IAVPGY
-198 QDVTVNVNQAVAND
+198 QDVTVNVNQAVADD
-212 MTAHAVGDIRPVIGR
+212 MPAHAVGDIRPVIGR

-247 QELLSTQI
+247 HGLLSSQMQI
-255 THGPALSLG
+255 SQAGPLTPETTGPVA
-264 EAEPAGRAE
+264 RAE
-273 ITVRPDHVAPFEYSV
+273 IVVRPDHVAPFEYSV

-299 TTVTEIAHG
+299 ITVTEIAHG

-337 RVDDPDVEAKRA
+337 RVDDPCVEAKRA

-357 FTSEF
+357 FTGEF

-389 TDEKGRFAGKAKCLS
+389 TDEKGRFVGKAKCLS

-418 DSLDDALDISL
+418 DSLDDALNISL
-429 DRAGGVDLELIARL
+429 DRDGRVDLELIARL
-443 ADTTVEEAETG
+443 ADTTVEEAEAG
-454 LGDRIIRDPDTGEVM
+454 LGDRIIRGPDTGDVM

-478 VGTKLDHVTAMAE
+478 VGTKLGHVTAMAE
-491 HLRRRAAR
+491 HLRHRAGT
-499 EAMTEF
+499 EAMTQF
-505 AASTYATSEDMP
+505 AASTYATPEDMP
-517 AIEQAREWIDTAGT
+517 AMEQTREWIDTAGT

-536 LTDPYAAESYRDPTP
+536 LTDPYAAESYRDPAP
-551 VIERIND
+551 VIERIN
-558 GRHGWTM
+558 GRDAWTM
-565 GWNRNPE
+565 GWSRNPE
-572 LVLALVWR
+572 LVLALAWR
-580 AVEELPER
+580 AVEELPES
-588 HSRVTLERSDT
+588 HARVTLERSDI
-599 GERKPWHA
+599 GERKPWQA
-607 PAWHRS
+607 PAWHQS

-626 WRDGDAPQHYAPILA
+626 WRDGDAPQHYAPTFA

-659 TDRLETADKTAILSN
+659 TDRLDIADKTAILSN
-674 LFESYSAHDK
+674 LFESYSAHDE

-698 ARRLMPGTDDP
+698 ARQLMPGTDDP
-709 TRLAER
+709 MRLAER
-715 LATDMSVSE
+715 LATDMSLSE

-730 RDLPN
+730 RELPG
-735 LRQGAAHDAY
+735 LRQGASHDAY
-745 GAPPRAIDARP
+745 SAPPRTIDARP
-756 DDYQAFRARREEQL
+756 DDYRKFQARREEQL
-770 GQWREQPEHA
+770 GQWRKQPEHA
-780 EAARADQTD
+780 KAAHADQAD

-824 RDVHD
+824 KDIHD

-842 TPGKLSQYSV
+842 TPGKLAQYSV

-864 YSGGGDID
+864 YSGGSDID
-872 YKAARTYG
+872 YKAARMYG

-886 FQLLEACLDNAQIT
+886 FQLLEACLNNAQIT
-900 VTKDSPTETTA
+900 VTKDSPTETTPA
-911 SGKPK
+911 GKPK

-929 KANAIRDAWN
+929 KANAIRDTWN
-939 QWVFKD
+939 QWVFRD
-945 PDRAQ
+945 HARAQ

-961 GMRPRHV
+961 SLRPRHV

-1016 VALSHEAKRL
+1016 VALSHEARRL

-1041 DQWAGDV
+1041 SQWAGDV

-1054 GRVLVMDKDAQRNP
+1054 SRILVMDKDAQRNP

-1104 RNMRARVDEFAQ
+1104 RNMRARVEEFTL
-1116 AVEAA
+1116 AVKAA
-1121 AKARGDKD
+1121 AQARGDKD

-1262 GAYGQVVPTVELKPE
+1262 GTYGQVVPTVELKPE

-1306 ITNDDIQL
+1306 TTNDDIQL

-1322 PVPVPITDRQKKEM
+1322 PVPVPITDRQKEEM
-1336 EELSDRADLVRDG
+1336 EELSDRADRVRDG
-1349 DVSPEVDNLLR
+1349 DVPPEIDNLLR

-1394 NVARIWQEETPR
+1394 NVARIWHEETPR

-1431 DRLIQL
+1431 DRLIRL

-1452 NPARREQLF
+1452 NPAKRERLF

-1610 RRDINQQLQPRIEG
+1610 RRDIGQQLQPRVELLRRSIS
-1624 IRQTIREKTDDKPLA
+1624 EKTDDKPLA
-1639 SKALSIHQTARMNGK
+1639 SKALGIHQTARMNGR
-1654 WEGMTINGRPVG
+1654 WEGMTINGQPVG

-1682 HDGDTIAEYDGLP
+1682 HDGDTIAEYDGLS

-1708 LAVKAVHEHESGTE
+1708 LAVKAIHEHESGTE

-1739 RIVKNMATDPGKLT
+1739 RIVRNMATDPGKLT

-1764 AAQETL
+1764 SAQETL

-1776 EDEYRQKQAEL
+1776 EDEYRSKQAEL
-1787 ERLTSKPDEPRET
+1787 ERLTSKPDESRET

-1821 RRLLEQDPDV
+1821 RRLLEQDPDI

-1866 DTDRLAGRNPSSGS
+1866 DTDRLAAGSRCPTPTAHRQNGNTMTTTWPTANTPSSIQP
-1880 RAHSSAAH
+1880 
-1888 GKTEARK
+1888 T
-1895 TGCLKPWP
+1895 P
-1903 WEQPRGKSPSTP
+1903 QPRKHSPRRWRDGNARVASTRPPEEYAYRWRKPGDPDRHIAYLSTAFDRDQAMRARENAGYLVTKVEEDPAILYERHRKASCLHASHILERYDSPDP
-1915 AAGSIRRTSA
+1915 AA
-1925 TTRARDPASWSKAP
+1925 
-1939 RATKDQA
+1939 
-1946 STSKPQASRSIPAM
+1946 
-1960 TNRTGI
+1960 
-1966 DDTDHHRQR
+1966 
-1975 HQTGQGRR
+1975 
-1983 RRMDR
+1983 
-1988 HQRPRRPTHVHAHG
+1988 V
-2002 RRPAIQHRRRA
+2002 
-2013 GRHDHRHAPPTPEG
+2013 
-2027 RGSGRRRRPGRNGAG
+2027 
-2042 RREDHQQEDAV
+2042 
-2053 RPVPRQAQG
+2053 
-2062 EPRRKKTIERN
+2062 
-2073 NHGTSKRN
+2073 
-2081 HRQDADHPR
+2081 
-2090 GILALRPRGRPRP
+2090 GILHGIVSEVNA
-2103 GRHRRRRKHETDHR
+2103 
-2117 RHDDHAPASARPGI
+2117 HDPENDIAAYLTYPSDKA
-2131 RPGQPPMRTGRRVR
+2131 V
-2145 GRPVPPLPVE
+2145 
-2155 HETQLEGRRRVRV
+2155 QL
-2168 GTLVDQPGDG
+2168 
-2178 PVYRPR
+2178 
-2184 HQAEPPDDGH
+2184 A
-2194 RGPEPRRPGH
+2194 
-2204 APQSQHRRD
+2204 
-2213 RRLRLRQDRHPRHP
+2213 
-2227 QHPQGQHEL
+2227 
-2236 RVHRP
+2236 
-2241 ERRTLRED
+2241 
-2249 RRETKDDGLHGQ
+2249 DDGL
-2261 TARPGGPD
+2261 TEADIAEKREMGGWDPRKDPLMRINEQGDWTGVTQQQAD
-2269 QRDEIQPHA
+2269 QLVWDNRDEILARASYDSELSTWTLHQLDQLKEPQPA
-2278 LHRPHETRRGDH
+2278 QSLDRDRPEPDREAPAQTESTTKRRG
-2290 APGHQHHGQ
+2290 P
-2299 HQRLHTQGA
+2299 RL
-2308 PDRRLLDQ
+2308 
-2316 IRTQPPDRTHRV
+2316 
-2328 RLLPARRHPQGLPAH
+2328 
-2343 RHRPDPQRGRRHA
+2343 
-2356 RPARS
+2356 
-2361 QRTGRDQG
+2361 
-2369 KPGRRRRP
+2369 
-2377 DRH
+2377 

>member
-288 DQRGVVWYGDG
+288 DQREVVWYGDG
-299 TTVTEIAHG
+299 ATVTEIAHG

-505 AASTYATSEDMP
+505 AASIYATSEDMP

-730 RDLPN
+730 RDLPD

-996 RSDEGTLIAHV
+996 RSNEGTLIAHV

-1104 RNMRARVDEFAQ
+1104 RNMRARVD
-1116 AVEAA
+1116 
-1121 AKARGDKD
+1121 
-1129 PTVKRLEAA
+1129 
-1138 RKSAET
+1138 
-1144 AMQRLRDGK
+1144 
-1153 ESRDDKALA
+1153 
-1162 GIEFES
+1162 
-1168 LGVDMLIVDEAHH
+1168 
-1181 FKNLGVPVASA
+1181 
-1192 DLGMQL
+1192 
-1198 SSAAKCEDLLDKC
+1198 
-1211 EWLREAGH
+1211 
-1219 GGNIAFMTGTPVSNS
+1219 
-1234 MSELYNMQRYLA
+1234 
-1246 PGTLKAQG
+1246 
-1254 LDTFAAWA
+1254 
-1262 GAYGQVVPTVELKPE
+1262 
-1277 GNGFQVKQRFARFQN
+1277 
-1292 LPELMNAVKQFTDM
+1292 
-1306 ITNDDIQL
+1306 
-1314 PLPELEQV
+1314 
-1322 PVPVPITDRQKKEM
+1322 
-1336 EELSDRADLVRDG
+1336 
-1349 DVSPEVDNLLR
+1349 
-1360 ITGDGR
+1360 
-1366 KIALDPK
+1366 
-1373 LLKGHENDRPLEN
+1373 
-1386 GKIQACAE
+1386 
-1394 NVARIWQEETPR
+1394 
-1406 LGTQLVFCD
+1406 
-1415 SSTPASGGWN
+1415 
-1425 AYQDLK
+1425 
-1431 DRLIQL
+1431 
-1437 GVPAEQIAFVHDAGD
+1437 
-1452 NPARREQLF
+1452 
-1461 AKVRSGE
+1461 
-1468 IRVLMGST
+1468 
-1476 QKLGTGTNV
+1476 
-1485 QERLAAI
+1485 
-1492 HDLDCPWRPAD
+1492 D

-1624 IRQTIREKTDDKPLA
+1624 IRQAIREKTDDKPLA

-1666 DRQTACRLLH
+1666 DRQTACKLLH

-1821 RRLLEQDPDV
+1821 RRLLEQDHDV

-1866 DTDRLAGRNPSSGS
+1866 DTDRLAGRIEVSYANRPQAEWQYDDNDMAD
-1880 RAHSSAAH
+1880 REHTVIDPAD
-1888 GKTEARK
+1888 
-1895 TGCLKPWP
+1895 
-1903 WEQPRGKSPSTP
+1903 P
-1915 AAGSIRRTSA
+1915 AAGKTLAKAVEGWERAGGLHTARAAGTSHLA
-1925 TTRARDPASWSKAP
+1925 ANQPPEEYAYRWRKPGDPDRHIAYLSTAFDRDQAMKAREDAGYVVTKVDEDPA
-1939 RATKDQA
+1939 
-1946 STSKPQASRSIPAM
+1946 
-1960 TNRTGI
+1960 
-1966 DDTDHHRQR
+1966 
-1975 HQTGQGRR
+1975 
-1983 RRMDR
+1983 
-1988 HQRPRRPTHVHAHG
+1988 VLYE
-2002 RRPAIQHRRRA
+2002 QHRKASCMRA
-2013 GRHDHRHAPPTPEG
+2013 SHILERYESPD
-2027 RGSGRRRRPGRNGAG
+2027 
-2042 RREDHQQEDAV
+2042 QDAV
-2053 RPVPRQAQG
+2053 RILHGIVGEVNAHDPENDIATYLAHPSDKAVQIAGDGLTSADIAEKREMGGWDPRKDPLMRINAQG
-2062 EPRRKKTIERN
+2062 DWTGI
-2073 NHGTSKRN
+2073 T
-2081 HRQDADHPR
+2081 QQQADQ
-2090 GILALRPRGRPRP
+2090 IVW
-2103 GRHRRRRKHETDHR
+2103 DN
-2117 RHDDHAPASARPGI
+2117 
-2131 RPGQPPMRTGRRVR
+2131 
-2145 GRPVPPLPVE
+2145 
-2155 HETQLEGRRRVRV
+2155 
-2168 GTLVDQPGDG
+2168 
-2178 PVYRPR
+2178 
-2184 HQAEPPDDGH
+2184 
-2194 RGPEPRRPGH
+2194 
-2204 APQSQHRRD
+2204 
-2213 RRLRLRQDRHPRHP
+2213 
-2227 QHPQGQHEL
+2227 
-2236 RVHRP
+2236 
-2241 ERRTLRED
+2241 
-2249 RRETKDDGLHGQ
+2249 
-2261 TARPGGPD
+2261 
-2269 QRDEIQPHA
+2269 RDEILTRA
-2278 LHRPHETRRGDH
+2278 SYDSELSTWTLH
-2290 APGHQHHGQ
+2290 Q
-2299 HQRLHTQGA
+2299 
-2308 PDRRLLDQ
+2308 LDQ
-2316 IRTQPPDRTHRV
+2316 LKEPQPAQSLDRDRPEPDHKAPAQADSTTKRHGP
-2328 RLLPARRHPQGLPAH
+2328 RL
-2343 RHRPDPQRGRRHA
+2343 
-2356 RPARS
+2356 
-2361 QRTGRDQG
+2361 
-2369 KPGRRRRP
+2369 
-2377 DRH
+2377 

>member
-1 MWDALDIGSAP
+1 MWDALRIGPTP

-30 ENIKANVS
+30 DDVAAHVS

-68 IHPGFD
+68 IRQGSFD
-74 LTIGNVPY
+74 LAIGNVPY

-141 RKAELVGA
+141 RKAELVGV

-187 IHSNP
+187 IHSTP
-192 VAVPGY
+192 IAVPGY

-212 MTAHAVGDIRPVIGR
+212 MPTHAVGDIRPVIGR

-236 QGDAEQVGERL
+236 QGNTEQVGERL
-247 QELLSTQI
+247 HGLLSSQMQI
-255 THGPALSLG
+255 SQAGPLTPETTGPVA
-264 EAEPAGRAE
+264 RAE
-273 ITVRPDHVAPFEYSV
+273 IVVRPDHVAPFEYSV

-299 TTVTEIAHG
+299 ATVTEAAHG

-337 RVDDPDVEAKRA
+337 RVDDPCVEAKRA

-357 FTSEF
+357 FTGEF
-362 GRLCDRANQRAY
+362 GRLCDRANRRAY
-374 SGEESGCHLVMALEE
+374 DSEESGRHLVMALEE
-389 TDEKGRFAGKAKCLS
+389 TDEKGRFVGKAKCLS

-418 DSLDDALDISL
+418 DSLDDALNISL
-429 DRAGGVDLELIARL
+429 DRAGRVDLELIARL
-443 ADTTVEEAETG
+443 ADTTVEEAEAG
-454 LGDRIIRDPDTGEVM
+454 LGDRIIRDPDTGTVM
-469 PAEDYLAGD
+469 PAEDYLTGD

-491 HLRRRAAR
+491 HLRHRAGT
-499 EAMTEF
+499 EAMTQF
-505 AASTYATSEDMP
+505 AASTYATPEDMP
-517 AIEQAREWIDTAGT
+517 ATERAGEWISEAGA

-536 LTDPYAAESYRDPTP
+536 LKDPYSAESYRDPAP

-565 GWNRNPE
+565 GWSSNPE
-572 LVLALVWR
+572 LVLALAWR
-580 AVEELPER
+580 AVEELPEQHAR
-588 HSRVTLERSDT
+588 ITLERSDT

-607 PAWHRS
+607 PAWHQS

-626 WRDGDAPQHYAPILA
+626 WRDGDAPQDYAPILA
-641 DRRMPVRDLAL
+641 DRRMPVTDLAL

-674 LFESYSAHDK
+674 LFESWRADDANSRP
-684 HGSTIWTDTTIGAM
+684 IWTDTTIGAM
-698 ARRLMPGTDDP
+698 ARTLMPGTDDP
-709 TRLAER
+709 MRLAER

-730 RDLPN
+730 RELPD
-735 LRQGAAHDAY
+735 LRQGASHDAY
-745 GAPPRAIDARP
+745 STPPRTIDARP
-756 DDYQAFRARREEQL
+756 DDYQEFRARRKEQL
-770 GQWREQPEHA
+770 GQWRERPEHA
-780 EAARADQTD
+780 EAAHADQAD

-824 RDVHD
+824 KDIHD

-842 TPGKLSQYSV
+842 TPGKLAQYSV

-872 YKAARTYG
+872 YKAAKNYG

-886 FQLLEACLDNAQIT
+886 FQLLEACLNNAQIT

-929 KANAIRDAWN
+929 KANAIRDTWN

-945 PDRAQ
+945 PARAQ

-961 GMRPRHV
+961 SMRPR
-968 DGSYLTTPGIAH
+968 H

-1016 VALSHEAKRL
+1016 VTLSHEAKRL

-1041 DQWAGDV
+1041 NQWAGDV
-1048 LRLYPA
+1048 LKLYPA
-1054 GRVLVMDKDAQRNP
+1054 SRILVMDKDAQRNP

-1104 RNMRARVDEFAQ
+1104 RNMRARVEEFTL
-1116 AVEAA
+1116 AVKAA
-1121 AKARGDKD
+1121 AQARGDKD

-1144 AMQRLRDGK
+1144 AMNRLRDGK

-1246 PGTLKAQG
+1246 PKTLKAQG

-1292 LPELMNAVKQFTDM
+1292 LPKLMNAVKQFTDM

-1322 PVPVPITDRQKKEM
+1322 PVPVPITDRQKEEM
-1336 EELSDRADLVRDG
+1336 EELSDRADRVRDG
-1349 DVSPEVDNLLR
+1349 DVPPEIDNLLR

-1373 LLKGHENDRPLEN
+1373 LLKGHEDDLPLEN

-1394 NVARIWQEETPR
+1394 NVARIWHEETPH

-1431 DRLIQL
+1431 DRLIRL

-1452 NPARREQLF
+1452 NPAKRERLF

-1610 RRDINQQLQPRIEG
+1610 RRDIGQQLQPRVELL
-1624 IRQTIREKTDDKPLA
+1624 RRTIREKTDDKPLA
-1639 SKALSIHQTARMNGK
+1639 SKALSIHQTARMNGR
-1654 WEGMTINGRPVG
+1654 WEGMTINGQPVA

-1695 VIARRAAT
+1695 VIAHRAAA

-1708 LAVKAVHEHESGTE
+1708 LAVKAIHEHESGTE

-1739 RIVKNMATDPGKLT
+1739 RLVRNMATDPGKLT

-1776 EDEYRQKQAEL
+1776 EDEYRRKQAEL
-1787 ERLTSKPDEPRET
+1787 ERLTSKLDEPRET

-1809 RSAGMPLTTENA
+1809 RSARMPLTMENA
-1821 RRLLEQDPDV
+1821 RRLLEQDPNI

-1836 GGNAMGHYLEAR
+1836 GGNAMGHYPRASEPSHLAAHQPPEEYAYRWRKPGDPDRHIAYLSTAFDRDQAMKAREDAGYLVTKVEEDPAILYERHRKASCLHASHILERYDSPDPTAVEILHSIVSEVNAHDPENDIAAY
-1848 LTDGRAVQI
+1848 LTYPSDQAIQ
-1857 DFHDNPAWK
+1857 
-1866 DTDRLAGRNPSSGS
+1866 LAGDGL
-1880 RAHSSAAH
+1880 
-1888 GKTEARK
+1888 TEADIAEKREMGGWNPQTDPLMHINAQGDW
-1895 TGCLKPWP
+1895 TGVTQQQADQLVWDNRD
-1903 WEQPRGKSPSTP
+1903 EILARASYDGELSTW
-1915 AAGSIRRTSA
+1915 TLHQL
-1925 TTRARDPASWSKAP
+1925 
-1939 RATKDQA
+1939 DQL
-1946 STSKPQASRSIPAM
+1946 
-1960 TNRTGI
+1960 
-1966 DDTDHHRQR
+1966 DE
-1975 HQTGQGRR
+1975 
-1983 RRMDR
+1983 
-1988 HQRPRRPTHVHAHG
+1988 
-2002 RRPAIQHRRRA
+2002 
-2013 GRHDHRHAPPTPEG
+2013 PTPE
-2027 RGSGRRRRPGRNGAG
+2027 
-2042 RREDHQQEDAV
+2042 QERD
-2053 RPVPRQAQG
+2053 RDIDR
-2062 EPRRKKTIERN
+2062 
-2073 NHGTSKRN
+2073 
-2081 HRQDADHPR
+2081 
-2090 GILALRPRGRPRP
+2090 
-2103 GRHRRRRKHETDHR
+2103 
-2117 RHDDHAPASARPGI
+2117 
-2131 RPGQPPMRTGRRVR
+2131 
-2145 GRPVPPLPVE
+2145 
-2155 HETQLEGRRRVRV
+2155 
-2168 GTLVDQPGDG
+2168 
-2178 PVYRPR
+2178 
-2184 HQAEPPDDGH
+2184 
-2194 RGPEPRRPGH
+2194 PEP
-2204 APQSQHRRD
+2204 
-2213 RRLRLRQDRHPRHP
+2213 
-2227 QHPQGQHEL
+2227 E
-2236 RVHRP
+2236 RP
-2241 ERRTLRED
+2241 EPKREQPTPK
-2249 RRETKDDGLHGQ
+2249 RHGL
-2261 TARPGGPD
+2261 
-2269 QRDEIQPHA
+2269 
-2278 LHRPHETRRGDH
+2278 
-2290 APGHQHHGQ
+2290 
-2299 HQRLHTQGA
+2299 
-2308 PDRRLLDQ
+2308 
-2316 IRTQPPDRTHRV
+2316 
-2328 RLLPARRHPQGLPAH
+2328 GL
-2343 RHRPDPQRGRRHA
+2343 
-2356 RPARS
+2356 
-2361 QRTGRDQG
+2361 
-2369 KPGRRRRP
+2369 
-2377 DRH
+2377 

>member
-1 MWDALDIGSAP
+1 MDTLRGYSGWGGCADAFSDKPEWRTIRDAIEQALTPEEYAQARASTLTAYYTPGPVVKAMWDALRIGPAP
-12 IQVLE
+12 IQALE

-30 ENIKANVS
+30 DDVAAHVS
-38 GVELDPISARIAAAL
+38 GVELDPISAHIAAAL
-53 NPDATILNADLADCT
+53 NPYATILNADLADCT
-68 IHPGFD
+68 IQQGSFD
-74 LTIGNVPY
+74 LAIGNVPY

-121 LLTSRYTLDKR
+121 LLTSRHTLDKR

-141 RKAELVGA
+141 RKAELIGV

-187 IHSNP
+187 IHSTP
-192 VAVPGY
+192 IAVPGY

-212 MTAHAVGDIRPVIGR
+212 MPTHAVGDIRPVIGR

-236 QGDAEQVGERL
+236 QDDTERIGERL
-247 QELLSTQI
+247 RTMLSMQI
-255 THGPALSLG
+255 AHGRPPLQLG
-264 EAEPAGRAE
+264 EMEPAERAE
-273 ITVRPDHVAPFEYSV
+273 VIVRPDHVTPFEYSV
-288 DQRGVVWYGDG
+288 DPRGVVWYGDG
-299 TTVTEIAHG
+299 ATVTEAAHG

-317 GMIRLRDL
+317 GMIHLRDL

-337 RVDDPDVEAKRA
+337 RVDDPAVEAKRK
-349 ELDRAYDR
+349 ELDQAYDR
-357 FTSEF
+357 FTGEF
-362 GRLCDRANQRAY
+362 GRLNDRANLRAY
-374 SGEESGCHLVMALEE
+374 DSEESGRHLIMALEE
-389 TDEKGRFAGKAKCLS
+389 TDEKGRFVGKAKCLS

-418 DSLDDALDISL
+418 DSLDDALNISL
-429 DRAGGVDLELIARL
+429 DRAGRVDLELIARL
-443 ADTTVEEAETG
+443 ADTTVEEAEAG
-454 LGDRIIRDPDTGEVM
+454 LGDRIIRNPDTGTVM

-478 VGTKLDHVTAMAE
+478 VGTRLDHVTAMAE
-491 HLRRRAAR
+491 HLRRRAGT

-505 AASTYATSEDMP
+505 TASTYATPEDMP
-517 AIEQAREWIDTAGT
+517 ATERAGEWISEAGA

-536 LTDPYAAESYRDPTP
+536 LKDPYSAESYRDPAL
-551 VIERIND
+551 VIERIN
-558 GRHGWTM
+558 GRDAWTM
-565 GWNRNPE
+565 GWSRNPE
-572 LVLALVWR
+572 LVLALAWQ
-580 AVEELPER
+580 AVEELPE
-588 HSRVTLERSDT
+588 HHARVTLERSDT
-599 GERKPWHA
+599 GERKPWQA
-607 PAWHRS
+607 PAWHQS

-641 DRRMPVRDLAL
+641 DRDMPVRDLAL

-659 TDRLETADKTAILSN
+659 TDRLDIADKTAILSN
-674 LFESYSAHDK
+674 LFESWRADDAN
-684 HGSTIWTDTTIGAM
+684 GRPVWTDTTIGGM
-698 ARRLMPGTDDP
+698 ARRLMPGTDDH

-715 LATDMSVSE
+715 LATDMSLSE

-730 RDLPN
+730 RDMPED
-735 LRQGAAHDAY
+735 LRQGQKHNAY

-770 GQWREQPEHA
+770 ERWRELPEHA
-780 EAARADQTD
+780 AAARADQAD

-842 TPGKLSQYSV
+842 TPGKLAQYSV

-864 YSGGGDID
+864 YSGGSDID
-872 YKAARTYG
+872 YKAARMYG

-886 FQLLEACLDNAQIT
+886 FQLLEAGLNNAQIT

-929 KANAIRDAWN
+929 KANAIRDTWN
-939 QWVFKD
+939 QWVFRD
-945 PDRAQ
+945 HARAQ

-961 GMRPRHV
+961 SLRPRHV

-1016 VALSHEAKRL
+1016 VALSHEARRL
-1026 GKASKPMLVVPNHLV
+1026 GKASKPMLVIPNHLV
-1041 DQWAGDV
+1041 SQWAGDV

-1054 GRVLVMDKDAQRNP
+1054 SRILVMDKDAQRNP

-1104 RNMRARVDEFAQ
+1104 RNMRARVEEFTL
-1116 AVEAA
+1116 AVKAA
-1121 AKARGDKD
+1121 AQARGDKD

-1277 GNGFQVKQRFARFQN
+1277 GNGFQVRQRFARFQN

-1322 PVPVPITDRQKKEM
+1322 PVPVPITDRQKEEM
-1336 EELSDRADLVRDG
+1336 EELSDRADRVRDG
-1349 DVSPEVDNLLR
+1349 DVPPEDDNLLR

-1394 NVARIWQEETPR
+1394 NVARIWHEETPR

-1431 DRLIQL
+1431 DRLVAL

-1452 NPARREQLF
+1452 NPAKREQLF

-1513 QGNTYDHVRD
+1513 QGNTYGHVRD

-1610 RRDINQQLQPRIEG
+1610 
-1624 IRQTIREKTDDKPLA
+1624 
-1639 SKALSIHQTARMNGK
+1639 
-1654 WEGMTINGRPVG
+1654 
-1666 DRQTACRLLH
+1666 
-1676 QAAHQA
+1676 
-1682 HDGDTIAEYDGLP
+1682 
-1695 VIARRAAT
+1695 
-1703 TGRIT
+1703 GRIT
-1708 LAVKAVHEHESGTE
+1708 LAVKAIHEHESGSE

-1739 RIVKNMATDPGKLT
+1739 RLVRNMATDPGKLT
-1753 ERLADAERELA
+1753 ERLSDAERELA

-1800 ESRDQETKE
+1800 ESRDQETTKTE
-1809 RSAGMPLTTENA
+1809 RSARMPLTREDIG
-1821 RRLLEQDPDV
+1821 RLLEQDPNIDGI
-1831 TEVTQ
+1831 TQ

-1866 DTDRLAGRNPSSGS
+1866 DTDRLAGRIEVSYANRPQTEWQYDDNDLADREHTVIDPAEPDALQELGKAVAEWERAGGLHKARASEPS
-1880 RAHSSAAH
+1880 HLAAH
-1888 GKTEARK
+1888 QPPEEYAYRWRKPGDPDRHIAYLSTAFDRDQAMKAREDAGYLVTK
-1895 TGCLKPWP
+1895 VEEDPVILY
-1903 WEQPRGKSPSTP
+1903 EQHRKASCMRASHILERYESPDP
-1915 AAGSIRRTSA
+1915 AAVRILHSIVSEVNA
-1925 TTRARDPASWSKAP
+1925 HDPENDIAAYPSDK
-1939 RATKDQA
+1939 
-1946 STSKPQASRSIPAM
+1946 
-1960 TNRTGI
+1960 
-1966 DDTDHHRQR
+1966 
-1975 HQTGQGRR
+1975 
-1983 RRMDR
+1983 
-1988 HQRPRRPTHVHAHG
+1988 
-2002 RRPAIQHRRRA
+2002 AIQ
-2013 GRHDHRHAPPTPEG
+2013 
-2027 RGSGRRRRPGRNGAG
+2027 
-2042 RREDHQQEDAV
+2042 
-2053 RPVPRQAQG
+2053 
-2062 EPRRKKTIERN
+2062 
-2073 NHGTSKRN
+2073 
-2081 HRQDADHPR
+2081 
-2090 GILALRPRGRPRP
+2090 LA
-2103 GRHRRRRKHETDHR
+2103 
-2117 RHDDHAPASARPGI
+2117 
-2131 RPGQPPMRTGRRVR
+2131 
-2145 GRPVPPLPVE
+2145 
-2155 HETQLEGRRRVRV
+2155 
-2168 GTLVDQPGDG
+2168 
-2178 PVYRPR
+2178 
-2184 HQAEPPDDGH
+2184 
-2194 RGPEPRRPGH
+2194 
-2204 APQSQHRRD
+2204 
-2213 RRLRLRQDRHPRHP
+2213 
-2227 QHPQGQHEL
+2227 
-2236 RVHRP
+2236 
-2241 ERRTLRED
+2241 
-2249 RRETKDDGLHGQ
+2249 DDGL
-2261 TARPGGPD
+2261 TEADIAEKREMGGWDPRKDPLMRTNEQGDWTGVTQQQAD
-2269 QRDEIQPHA
+2269 QLVWDNRDEILARASYDSELSTWTLHQLDQLKEPQPA
-2278 LHRPHETRRGDH
+2278 QSLDRDRPEPDREAPAQTESTTKRRG
-2290 APGHQHHGQ
+2290 P
-2299 HQRLHTQGA
+2299 RL
-2308 PDRRLLDQ
+2308 
-2316 IRTQPPDRTHRV
+2316 
-2328 RLLPARRHPQGLPAH
+2328 
-2343 RHRPDPQRGRRHA
+2343 
-2356 RPARS
+2356 
-2361 QRTGRDQG
+2361 
-2369 KPGRRRRP
+2369 
-2377 DRH
+2377 

>member
-288 DQRGVVWYGDG
+288 DQREVVWYGDG
-299 TTVTEIAHG
+299 ATVTEIAHG

-505 AASTYATSEDMP
+505 AASIYATSEDMP

-730 RDLPN
+730 RDLPD

-780 EAARADQTD
+780 
-789 AERLEHVADLLE
+789 
-801 RVQPTPLETEQIKAP
+801 
-816 LGAPWIPA
+816 
-824 RDVHD
+824 
-829 FMMETFNVRGHGL
+829 
-842 TPGKLSQYSV
+842 
-852 DWIPQLGQWRVG
+852 
-864 YSGGGDID
+864 
-872 YKAARTYG
+872 
-880 TEDRNP
+880 
-886 FQLLEACLDNAQIT
+886 
-900 VTKDSPTETTA
+900 
-911 SGKPK
+911 
-916 RVKDQKATMAAIE
+916 
-929 KANAIRDAWN
+929 
-939 QWVFKD
+939 
-945 PDRAQ
+945 
-950 RLTALYNRRFN
+950 
-961 GMRPRHV
+961 
-968 DGSYLTTPGIAH
+968 
-980 GVALRPH
+980 
-987 QKDAVARAL
+987 
-996 RSDEGTLIAHV
+996 
-1007 VGAGKTFEG
+1007 
-1016 VALSHEAKRL
+1016 
-1026 GKASKPMLVVPNHLV
+1026 
-1041 DQWAGDV
+1041 
-1048 LRLYPA
+1048 
-1054 GRVLVMDKDAQRNP
+1054 
-1068 ESVRRFWGRVAT
+1068 
-1080 GDWDAVIVP
+1080 
-1089 ESRFSQLHVS
+1089 
-1099 KERRL
+1099 
-1104 RNMRARVDEFAQ
+1104 
-1116 AVEAA
+1116 
-1121 AKARGDKD
+1121 
-1129 PTVKRLEAA
+1129 
-1138 RKSAET
+1138 
-1144 AMQRLRDGK
+1144 
-1153 ESRDDKALA
+1153 
-1162 GIEFES
+1162 
-1168 LGVDMLIVDEAHH
+1168 
-1181 FKNLGVPVASA
+1181 
-1192 DLGMQL
+1192 
-1198 SSAAKCEDLLDKC
+1198 
-1211 EWLREAGH
+1211 
-1219 GGNIAFMTGTPVSNS
+1219 
-1234 MSELYNMQRYLA
+1234 
-1246 PGTLKAQG
+1246 
-1254 LDTFAAWA
+1254 
-1262 GAYGQVVPTVELKPE
+1262 
-1277 GNGFQVKQRFARFQN
+1277 
-1292 LPELMNAVKQFTDM
+1292 
-1306 ITNDDIQL
+1306 
-1314 PLPELEQV
+1314 
-1322 PVPVPITDRQKKEM
+1322 
-1336 EELSDRADLVRDG
+1336 
-1349 DVSPEVDNLLR
+1349 
-1360 ITGDGR
+1360 
-1366 KIALDPK
+1366 
-1373 LLKGHENDRPLEN
+1373 
-1386 GKIQACAE
+1386 
-1394 NVARIWQEETPR
+1394 
-1406 LGTQLVFCD
+1406 
-1415 SSTPASGGWN
+1415 
-1425 AYQDLK
+1425 
-1431 DRLIQL
+1431 
-1437 GVPAEQIAFVHDAGD
+1437 
-1452 NPARREQLF
+1452 
-1461 AKVRSGE
+1461 
-1468 IRVLMGST
+1468 
-1476 QKLGTGTNV
+1476 
-1485 QERLAAI
+1485 
-1492 HDLDCPWRPAD
+1492 
-1503 LEQRLGRIQR
+1503 
-1513 QGNTYDHVRD
+1513 
-1523 YRYVTE
+1523 
-1529 GTFDAYSYQTVE
+1529 
-1541 RKQRFIS
+1541 
-1548 QLMSSKSPAREAA
+1548 EAA

-1624 IRQTIREKTDDKPLA
+1624 IRQAIREKTDDKPLA

-1666 DRQTACRLLH
+1666 DRQTACKLLH

-1821 RRLLEQDPDV
+1821 RRLLEQDHDV

-1866 DTDRLAGRNPSSGS
+1866 DTDRLAGRIEVSYANRPQAEWQYDDNDMAD
-1880 RAHSSAAH
+1880 REHTVIDPAD
-1888 GKTEARK
+1888 
-1895 TGCLKPWP
+1895 
-1903 WEQPRGKSPSTP
+1903 P
-1915 AAGSIRRTSA
+1915 AAGKTLAKAVEGWERAGGLHTARAAGTSHLA
-1925 TTRARDPASWSKAP
+1925 ANQPPEEYAYRWRKPGDPDRHIAYLSTAFDRDQAMKAREDAGYVVTKVDEDPA
-1939 RATKDQA
+1939 
-1946 STSKPQASRSIPAM
+1946 
-1960 TNRTGI
+1960 
-1966 DDTDHHRQR
+1966 
-1975 HQTGQGRR
+1975 
-1983 RRMDR
+1983 
-1988 HQRPRRPTHVHAHG
+1988 VLYE
-2002 RRPAIQHRRRA
+2002 QHRKASCMRA
-2013 GRHDHRHAPPTPEG
+2013 SHILERYESPD
-2027 RGSGRRRRPGRNGAG
+2027 
-2042 RREDHQQEDAV
+2042 QDAV
-2053 RPVPRQAQG
+2053 RILHGIVGEVNAHDPENDIATYLAHPSDKAVQIAGDGLTSADIAEKREMGGWDPRKDPLMRINAQG
-2062 EPRRKKTIERN
+2062 DWTGI
-2073 NHGTSKRN
+2073 T
-2081 HRQDADHPR
+2081 QQQADQ
-2090 GILALRPRGRPRP
+2090 IVW
-2103 GRHRRRRKHETDHR
+2103 DN
-2117 RHDDHAPASARPGI
+2117 
-2131 RPGQPPMRTGRRVR
+2131 
-2145 GRPVPPLPVE
+2145 
-2155 HETQLEGRRRVRV
+2155 
-2168 GTLVDQPGDG
+2168 
-2178 PVYRPR
+2178 
-2184 HQAEPPDDGH
+2184 
-2194 RGPEPRRPGH
+2194 
-2204 APQSQHRRD
+2204 
-2213 RRLRLRQDRHPRHP
+2213 
-2227 QHPQGQHEL
+2227 
-2236 RVHRP
+2236 
-2241 ERRTLRED
+2241 
-2249 RRETKDDGLHGQ
+2249 
-2261 TARPGGPD
+2261 
-2269 QRDEIQPHA
+2269 RDEILTRA
-2278 LHRPHETRRGDH
+2278 SYDSELSTWTLH
-2290 APGHQHHGQ
+2290 Q
-2299 HQRLHTQGA
+2299 
-2308 PDRRLLDQ
+2308 LDQ
-2316 IRTQPPDRTHRV
+2316 LKEPQPAQSLDRDRPEPDHKAPAQADSTTKRHGP
-2328 RLLPARRHPQGLPAH
+2328 RL
-2343 RHRPDPQRGRRHA
+2343 
-2356 RPARS
+2356 
-2361 QRTGRDQG
+2361 
-2369 KPGRRRRP
+2369 
-2377 DRH
+2377 

>member
-1 MWDALDIGSAP
+1 MDTLRGYSGWGGCADAFSDKPEWRTIRDAIEQALTPEEYTQARASTLTAYYTPGPVVKAMWDALRIGPTP

-30 ENIKANVS
+30 DDVAAHVS

-53 NPDATILNADLADCT
+53 NPDVTILNADLADCT
-68 IHPGFD
+68 IQQGSFD
-74 LTIGNVPY
+74 LAIGNVPY
-82 SGDISLDYRTTDGGT
+82 SGDINLDYRTTDGGT

-141 RKAELVGA
+141 RKAELVGV

-175 ERTLDRTPDEAW
+175 ERTLDHTPDEAW
-187 IHSNP
+187 IHSTP
-192 VAVPGY
+192 IAVPGY

-212 MTAHAVGDIRPVIGR
+212 MPTHAVGDIRPVIGR

-236 QGDAEQVGERL
+236 QGDTERIGERL
-247 QELLSTQI
+247 RTLLSMQI
-255 THGPALSLG
+255 THGRPPLQLG
-264 EAEPAGRAE
+264 EMEPAERAE
-273 ITVRPDHVAPFEYSV
+273 VIVRPDHVTPFEYSV

-299 TTVTEIAHG
+299 ATVTEAAHG

-325 ARELQRLELDPA
+325 ARELQCLELDPA
-337 RVDDPDVEAKRA
+337 HVDDPAVETKRK
-349 ELDRAYDR
+349 ELDQAYDR
-357 FTSEF
+357 FTGEF
-362 GRLCDRANQRAY
+362 GRLNDRANRRAY
-374 SGEESGCHLVMALEE
+374 DSEESGRHLVMALEE
-389 TDEKGRFAGKAKCLS
+389 TDEKGRFVGKAKCLS

-418 DSLDDALDISL
+418 DSLDDALNISL
-429 DRAGGVDLELIARL
+429 DRAGRVDLELIARL

-454 LGDRIIRDPDTGEVM
+454 LGDRIIRDPDTGTVM
-469 PAEDYLAGD
+469 PAEDYLTGD

-626 WRDGDAPQHYAPILA
+626 WRDGDAPQDYAPILA

-698 ARRLMPGTDDP
+698 ARRLMIGTDDP

-730 RDLPN
+730 RDLPD

-756 DDYQAFRARREEQL
+756 DDYQAFRERREEQL

-842 TPGKLSQYSV
+842 TPGKLAQYSI

-872 YKAARTYG
+872 YKAAKNYG

-886 FQLLEACLDNAQIT
+886 FQLLEACLNNAQIT

-996 RSDEGTLIAHV
+996 RSNEGTLIAHV

-1336 EELSDRADLVRDG
+1336 KELSDRADLVRDG
-1349 DVSPEVDNLLR
+1349 DVPPEVDNLLR

-1624 IRQTIREKTDDKPLA
+1624 IRQAIREKTDDKPLA

-1809 RSAGMPLTTENA
+1809 RSARMPLTMENA
-1821 RRLLEQDPDV
+1821 RRLLEQDPNI

-1836 GGNAMGHYLEAR
+1836 GGNAMGHYPRASEPSHLAAHQPPEEYAYRWRKPGDPDRHIAYLSTAFDRDQAMKAREDAGYLVTKVEEDPAILYERHRKASCLHASHILERYDSPDPTAVEILHSIVNEVNAHDPENDIAAY
-1848 LTDGRAVQI
+1848 LTYPSDQAIQ
-1857 DFHDNPAWK
+1857 
-1866 DTDRLAGRNPSSGS
+1866 LAGDGL
-1880 RAHSSAAH
+1880 
-1888 GKTEARK
+1888 TEADIAEKREMGGWNPQTDPLMHINAQGDW
-1895 TGCLKPWP
+1895 TGVTQQQADQLVWDNRD
-1903 WEQPRGKSPSTP
+1903 EILARASYDGELSTW
-1915 AAGSIRRTSA
+1915 TLHQL
-1925 TTRARDPASWSKAP
+1925 
-1939 RATKDQA
+1939 DQL
-1946 STSKPQASRSIPAM
+1946 
-1960 TNRTGI
+1960 
-1966 DDTDHHRQR
+1966 DE
-1975 HQTGQGRR
+1975 
-1983 RRMDR
+1983 
-1988 HQRPRRPTHVHAHG
+1988 
-2002 RRPAIQHRRRA
+2002 
-2013 GRHDHRHAPPTPEG
+2013 PTPE
-2027 RGSGRRRRPGRNGAG
+2027 
-2042 RREDHQQEDAV
+2042 QERD
-2053 RPVPRQAQG
+2053 RDIDR
-2062 EPRRKKTIERN
+2062 
-2073 NHGTSKRN
+2073 
-2081 HRQDADHPR
+2081 
-2090 GILALRPRGRPRP
+2090 
-2103 GRHRRRRKHETDHR
+2103 
-2117 RHDDHAPASARPGI
+2117 
-2131 RPGQPPMRTGRRVR
+2131 
-2145 GRPVPPLPVE
+2145 
-2155 HETQLEGRRRVRV
+2155 
-2168 GTLVDQPGDG
+2168 
-2178 PVYRPR
+2178 
-2184 HQAEPPDDGH
+2184 
-2194 RGPEPRRPGH
+2194 PEP
-2204 APQSQHRRD
+2204 
-2213 RRLRLRQDRHPRHP
+2213 
-2227 QHPQGQHEL
+2227 E
-2236 RVHRP
+2236 RP
-2241 ERRTLRED
+2241 EPKREQPTPK
-2249 RRETKDDGLHGQ
+2249 RHGL
-2261 TARPGGPD
+2261 
-2269 QRDEIQPHA
+2269 
-2278 LHRPHETRRGDH
+2278 
-2290 APGHQHHGQ
+2290 
-2299 HQRLHTQGA
+2299 
-2308 PDRRLLDQ
+2308 
-2316 IRTQPPDRTHRV
+2316 
-2328 RLLPARRHPQGLPAH
+2328 GL
-2343 RHRPDPQRGRRHA
+2343 
-2356 RPARS
+2356 
-2361 QRTGRDQG
+2361 
-2369 KPGRRRRP
+2369 
-2377 DRH
+2377 